1 MTNPLPSPWKEF
13 LEELDDLLAEPLA
26 LHCIGGFVLVYFY
39 GLPRTTG
46 DIDYYSSVPPGM
58 DLIGMAGNGSA
69 LHKRHKV
76 CLHKVTV
83 TSLPEAYETRL
94 VEMIPGQFKNL
105 RLLVP
110 DPYDCILSKLDR
122 NTSKD
127 RDDAAYLFHLQNLD
141 CQILRDRYNREL
153 RGLLMGPD
161 QRHDKTL
168 ELWIDIFEKS

>member
-1 MTNPLPSPWKEF
+1 MTNPLPSPWKDF
-13 LEELDDLLAEPLA
+13 LGELDHLLTGPLA
-26 LHCIGGFVLVYFY
+26 LHCMGGFVLVYFY

-46 DIDYYSSVPPGM
+46 DIDYYSSIPSDVN
-58 DLIGMAGNGSA
+58 LVELAGNGSA
-69 LHKRHKV
+69 LHKRHRV
-76 CLHKVTV
+76 YLHKVTV
-83 TSLPEAYETRL
+83 TSLPEAYDTRL
-94 VEMIPGQFKNL
+94 MEMSPGEFKNL

-127 RDDAAYLFHLQNLD
+127 RDDAAYLFHLQKLD
-141 CQILRDRYNREL
+141 CQILRGRYNREL

-168 ELWIDIFEKS
+168 DLWIDIFEKG